1 MTTELLSPFVD
12 LDDEL
17 TDFLLSLPG
26 VVEEIGDR
34 LTPAPLPQGSAL
46 PAVTYTDIS
55 DVGDHTGPEGATA
68 YHQLR
73 YQLDS
78 WAGSKHE
85 ARRVDGK
92 IRIVLDGKR
101 NQMGGR
107 STVSF
112 RKNTVPFYEPETK
125 LWRVMSD
132 YIIHIEK

>member
-1 MTTELLSPFVD
+1 MTTELLSSFVD

-17 TDFLLSLPG
+17 TAFLLQFPG

-34 LTPAPLPQGSAL
+34 LTPAPLSQASAW

-55 DVGDHTGPEGATA
+55 DVGDHTGPEGRGA

-78 WAGSKHE
+78 WAASKHE

-92 IRIVLDGKR
+92 IRVVLDGYR
-101 NQMGGR
+101 GAMGGR
-107 STVSF
+107 SVVAL
-112 RKNTVPFYEPETK
+112 RKNTLSIYEPETT
-125 LWRVMSD
+125 LWHVISD
-132 YIIHIEK
+132 YTIHIEK

>member
-1 MTTELLSPFVD
+1 MSDNYLAPFVD

-17 TDFLLSLPG
+17 TAFLLSMPG
-26 VVEEIGDR
+26 VVEEVEDR
-34 LTPAPLPQGSAL
+34 VSPAPLPQASTL
-46 PAVTYTDIS
+46 PAITYTSVDDIGS
-55 DVGDHTGPEGATA
+55 HTSPEGATA

-73 YQLDS
+73 YQIDS
-78 WAGSKHE
+78 WAASQHE

-92 IRIVLDGKR
+92 TRVMLDGKR

-132 YIIHIEK
+132 YIIHIES

>member
-1 MTTELLSPFVD
+1 MTEELLSPFVD

-17 TDFLLSLPG
+17 TAFLLQFPG

-34 LTPAPLPQGSAL
+34 LTPAPLPQASAL

-55 DVGDHTGPEGATA
+55 DVGDHTGPEGRGA

-78 WAGSKHE
+78 WAASKHE

-92 IRIVLDGKR
+92 IRVVLDGYR
-101 NQMGGR
+101 GAMGGR
-107 STVSF
+107 SVVAL
-112 RKNTVPFYEPETK
+112 RKNTLSIYEPETT
-125 LWRVMSD
+125 LWHVISD
-132 YIIHIEK
+132 YTIHIEK

>member
-1 MTTELLSPFVD
+1 MSEYLSPFVD

-17 TDFLLSLPG
+17 TAFLLQFPAVS
-26 VVEEIGDR
+26 EEIGDR
-34 LTPAPLPQGSAL
+34 LTPAPLPQAVTL
-46 PAVTYTDIS
+46 PAVTYTDVS
-55 DVGDHTGPEGATA
+55 DIGDHTGPEGTTA

-78 WAGSKHE
+78 WAASKDE

-92 IRIVLDGKR
+92 IRAALDGKR

-107 STVSF
+107 ATVAF
-112 RKNTVPFYEPETK
+112 RQNTTSIYEPETT

>member
-1 MTTELLSPFVD
+1 MSDEFLAPFVD

-17 TDFLLSLPG
+17 TAYLLSLPG
-26 VVEEIGDR
+26 VVEEVEDR
-34 LTPAPLPQGSAL
+34 VSPAPLPQASAL
-46 PAVTYTDIS
+46 PAITYTSID
-55 DVGDHTGPEGATA
+55 DVGSHTGPEGATA

-73 YQLDS
+73 YQIDS
-78 WAGSKHE
+78 WAASKHE

-92 IRIVLDGKR
+92 IRVMLDGKR

-112 RKNTVPFYEPETK
+112 RKNTIPFYESETT

-132 YIIHIEK
+132 YIIHIES